1 VIWCNNELWLFLLQA
16 IISKDFDTFADI
28 TMKDSNQ
35 FHAVCLDTFPPNV
48 YMNDTSHA
56 IVNLIHAYNSA
67 SGKTKVSMEIYKIEC
82 IREYRCHLKCDSR
95 YFCRNRTDISWGICC
110 PRLPWQQQMSARLLH
125 AITSQGTL
133 FCENLEFH
141 GLYSYCD
148 LPWYCIL

>member
-1 VIWCNNELWLFLLQA
+1 MWCNNELWLFLLQA

-67 SGKTKVSMEIYKIEC
+67 SGKMKVSMEIYKIGC
-82 IREYRCHLKCDSR
+82 IREYRCHLKCDS
-95 YFCRNRTDISWGICC
+95 G
-110 PRLPWQQQMSARLLH
+110 
-125 AITSQGTL
+125 
-133 FCENLEFH
+133 
-141 GLYSYCD
+141 
-148 LPWYCIL
+148 